1 LSRFEELEMLNLSG
15 NNLTSLP
22 STLFKLYNLRILD
35 LENIPQL
42 NAKIINFENSPI
54 ESCYFRGTSISC
66 YQKDTCLSVDTDK
79 DIEFYEECSNEDIN
93 TILYNNS
100 EEEKTYED
108 VDKVDKYSLLN
119 DCKQINNFF

>member
-1 LSRFEELEMLNLSG
+1 M
-15 NNLTSLP
+15 
-22 STLFKLYNLRILD
+22 
-35 LENIPQL
+35 

-119 DCKQINNFF
+119 DCKQINNFFNKNELSNCCHVAGIKCDANNNIIELNL